1 MVWPSTPVC
10 ARTWPSSGLSAWD
23 LTLARP
29 SGNKMVFFTSEP
41 GLSTANGP
49 TMTTTTLTATAANR
63 HATRL
68 LSRTKTSANAIT
80 RAGQAVAFIE
90 QATPKARP
98 AGTGLVTWARQSSA
112 KPRHMN
118 ATMGTS
124 VPPTHSSNE
133 MIGEAVSSSAQRTLS
148 LAPAIRSATA
158 KVARNTAPNQTRGSV
173 STPWP
178 SSAWGTPNTA
188 IRGRYG
194 LYWLGLVV
202 AASACALRY
211 GVPSWMSSFAEVAT
225 TPTSGSP

>member
-1 MVWPSTPVC
+1 
-10 ARTWPSSGLSAWD
+10 
-23 LTLARP
+23 
-29 SGNKMVFFTSEP
+29 
-41 GLSTANGP
+41 
-49 TMTTTTLTATAANR
+49 
-63 HATRL
+63 
-68 LSRTKTSANAIT
+68 
-80 RAGQAVAFIE
+80 
-90 QATPKARP
+90 
-98 AGTGLVTWARQSSA
+98 
-112 KPRHMN
+112 
-118 ATMGTS
+118 MGTS
-124 VPPTHSSNE
+124 VPPTHSSKA

-173 STPWP
+173 SKPWP

-211 GVPSWMSSFAEVAT
+211 GVPSWMSSLAEVAT